1 MDFISSRSKIHPLA
15 EALSASDVVSLL
27 DTTLQICLAN
37 AKDVKNT
44 MSESTE
50 TEDSVNLVTTRF
62 LLDLNGA
69 DIENTNKK
77 CSKCGVVTPNQWLE
91 VKVLPTEPDF
101 DPMKAMEMRK
111 RLVLCCNCGNITVT
125 K

>member
-1 MDFISSRSKIHPLA
+1 
-15 EALSASDVVSLL
+15 
-27 DTTLQICLAN
+27 
-37 AKDVKNT
+37 

-50 TEDSVNLVTTRF
+50 TEDSVSDVQTRF

-69 DIENTNKK
+69 DIEHTNKK
-77 CSKCGVVTPNQWLE
+77 CSKCNKVTPTQWVE
-91 VKVLPTEPDF
+91 VKVTPL
-101 DPMKAMEMRK
+101 DPNIDAMELMQMRK